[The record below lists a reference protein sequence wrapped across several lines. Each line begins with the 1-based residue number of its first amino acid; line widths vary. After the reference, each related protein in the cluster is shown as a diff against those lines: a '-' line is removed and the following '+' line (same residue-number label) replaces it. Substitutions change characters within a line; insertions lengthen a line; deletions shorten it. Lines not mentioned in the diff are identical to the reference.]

1 MKKILILLLLFT
13 SCGYQPIYKVDQ
25 KNNNFKIGELELSGN
40 INLSKKIFL
49 SLPITIDKNDKSL
62 NELKLDTT
70 KNILETSKNSKGQV
84 DSYKTLI
91 KVKLI
96 LLDSNNQILKE
107 KFFTKDFSY
116 NIKDNKFRFKEYQIE
131 IENNLVNE
139 IVKDILIYLNV

>member
-25 KNNNFKIGELELSGN
+25 KNNNFKIGGVKLSGN
-40 INLSKKIFL
+40 NNLSKKIFL
-49 SLPITIDKNDKSL
+49 NLPITINKNDKSL

-84 DSYKTLI
+84 DSYKTSI

-96 LLDSNNQILKE
+96 LLDNNNQILKE

-116 NIKDNKFRFKEYQIE
+116 NIKDNKFKFKEYQIE

-139 IVKDILIYLNV
+139 IVRDILIYLNV